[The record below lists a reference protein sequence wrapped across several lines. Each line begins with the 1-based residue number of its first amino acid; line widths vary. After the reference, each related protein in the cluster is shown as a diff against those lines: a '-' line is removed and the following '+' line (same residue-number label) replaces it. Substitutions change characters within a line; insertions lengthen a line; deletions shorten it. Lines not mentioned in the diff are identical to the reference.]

1 MAKIVDWD
9 SHIGRRLRLRD
20 LHVFFT
26 VIQWGSLAKAAAQLR
41 VSQPAVSQL
50 IADLEHTL
58 GVPLFDRSSR
68 GVTPTSY
75 GHALLARGRAAFDEL
90 KQGIRDIEFL
100 SDPTSGEVRIGCPE
114 AIAAILPP
122 IIESFSRQYPGV
134 ILDVQDEEFDRS
146 ATKLRDRSLDFVLQ
160 RLRGRP
166 LADDPFFDDLNV
178 ETLFDDELVV
188 AVGIQ
193 SQWARRRKIDL
204 AELVD
209 EPWILAVPGS
219 WNYRI
224 VSEAFRARGL
234 DMPKVVLRTFST
246 HLRTNMVA
254 SGHFVATFPR
264 SVVRFYAQR
273 FSLKEL
279 SVDLPDRPWPVAILT
294 LKNRTLSP
302 VIQLFLDHVRA
313 AMAGLPAQADRGSAA
328 RRTAV
333 AREKPASQ

>member
-26 VIQWGSLAKAAAQLR
+26 VMQWGSLAKAAAQLR

-50 IADLEHTL
+50 IADLEHAL

-75 GHALLARGRAAFDEL
+75 GRALLARGRAAFDEL
-90 KQGIRDIEFL
+90 KQGIRDIEFI
-100 SDPTSGEVRIGCPE
+100 SDPTSGEVKIGCPE

-134 ILDVQDEEFDRS
+134 VLDVQDEEFDRS

-178 ETLFDDELVV
+178 EMLFDDELVV
-188 AVGIQ
+188 VVGAQ
-193 SQWARRRKIDL
+193 SRWARRRKIDL
-204 AELVD
+204 AELAD

-219 WNYRI
+219 WNY
-224 VSEAFRARGL
+224 
-234 DMPKVVLRTFST
+234 
-246 HLRTNMVA
+246 
-254 SGHFVATFPR
+254 
-264 SVVRFYAQR
+264 
-273 FSLKEL
+273 
-279 SVDLPDRPWPVAILT
+279 
-294 LKNRTLSP
+294 
-302 VIQLFLDHVRA
+302 
-313 AMAGLPAQADRGSAA
+313 
-328 RRTAV
+328 
-333 AREKPASQ
+333 